1 MHMPLIK
8 CTPEHLPELQAIS
21 RETFTETF
29 KEQNSPEHL
38 NAYLEKA
45 YNQEQLALE
54 LENPESR
61 FYFVHSDD
69 EVAGYLKINVGEAQ
83 SEKMG
88 ADSLEVERIYV
99 KKKFHKKG
107 LGKLLLEKAFDVAAE
122 LEKKKVWLGV
132 WEHNENAIAFYK
144 QKGFVQ
150 TGAHPFYMG
159 DDKQIDLIMTK
170 TM

>member
-1 MHMPLIK
+1 MTIIK
-8 CTPEHLPELQAIS
+8 CTSEHLPDLQAIS

-38 NAYLEKA
+38 DAYLEKA
-45 YNQEQLALE
+45 YDQKQLALE
-54 LENPESR
+54 LANPESQ
-61 FYFVHSDD
+61 FYFVCSGD
-69 EVAGYLKINVGEAQ
+69 EVAGYLKINVGETQ
-83 SEKMG
+83 SEEMG

-99 KKKFHKKG
+99 KKKFHKQG
-107 LGKLLLEKAFDVAAE
+107 LGRLLLGKAFEIAAE
-122 LEKKKVWLGV
+122 MGKQKVWLGV

-144 QKGFVQ
+144 KKGFVQ

-170 TM
+170 TL

>member
-1 MHMPLIK
+1 MTIIK
-8 CTPEHLPELQAIS
+8 CTSEHLPEIQAIS

-38 NAYLEKA
+38 NAYLEGA

-54 LENPESR
+54 LAEPDSQ
-61 FYFVHSDD
+61 FYFVYSDE

-83 SEKMG
+83 SEEMG
-88 ADSLEVERIYV
+88 KDSLEVERIYV
-99 KKKFHKKG
+99 KKKFHKHG
-107 LGKLLLEKAFDVAAE
+107 FGKLLLAKAFDIAAE
-122 LEKKKVWLGV
+122 LEKKKIWLGV
-132 WEHNENAIAFYK
+132 WEENENAIAFYK
-144 QKGFVQ
+144 KKGFVQ

-170 TM
+170 IL

>member
-1 MHMPLIK
+1 MHMTIIK

-29 KEQNSPEHL
+29 QEQNSPEHL

-54 LENPESR
+54 LANPESR

-132 WEHNENAIAFYK
+132 WEHNENAIVFYK
-144 QKGFVQ
+144 KKGFVQ

>member
-1 MHMPLIK
+1 MTLIK
-8 CTPEHLPELQAIS
+8 CTSKHLPDLQAIS

-54 LENPESR
+54 LANPESK
-61 FYFVHSDD
+61 FYFVCSDD
-69 EVAGYLKINVGEAQ
+69 EVAGYLKINVGETQ

-88 ADSLEVERIYV
+88 YDSLEVERIYV
-99 KKKFHKKG
+99 KKKFHKQG
-107 LGKLLLEKAFDVAAE
+107 LGKLLLEKAFEIAAE
-122 LEKKKVWLGV
+122 LGKHKVWLGV
-132 WEHNENAIAFYK
+132 WEENDNAIAFYK
-144 QKGFVQ
+144 KKGFVQ

-170 TM
+170 IL

>member
-1 MHMPLIK
+1 MPLIK

-107 LGKLLLEKAFDVAAE
+107 LGKLLLERAFDVAAE

>member
-1 MHMPLIK
+1 MPLIK

-144 QKGFVQ
+144 KKGFVQ

>member
-1 MHMPLIK
+1 MPLIK